1 MSRRALFIFAA
12 AMLLAVLTACTPQ
25 QVAEV
30 QTYAGINAIRAGSGE
45 PPLTPDP
52 ALTEVAQLRSDDMAA
67 KDYFSHVPPDG
78 CNYACLIDQVEG
90 RHGYAG
96 ENLAWNLGV
105 DWDHTADVAVQM
117 WHDSPPHLENIVDCH
132 YTRFGTGVTQGA
144 DNKIYFAMIFEGYA
158 AC

>member
-1 MSRRALFIFAA
+1 MSRRALCIFAA
-12 AMLLAVLTACTPQ
+12 ATLLAVLTACTPQ
-25 QVAEV
+25 QLAAVE
-30 QTYAGINAIRAGSGE
+30 TYVGVNAIRQSSGE

-52 ALTEVAQLRSDDMAA
+52 ALSEVAQERSDDLAA
-67 KDYFSHVPPDG
+67 KDYFSHFPPDG
-78 CNYACLIDQVEG
+78 CNYACLIDEIEG

-105 DWDHTADVAVQM
+105 DWAHTAEVAVQM
-117 WHDSPPHLENIVDCH
+117 WQDSPPHLENIVDCH

>member
-1 MSRRALFIFAA
+1 MSRRALFVLAA
-12 AMLLAVLTACTPQ
+12 GALLAALTACSPQ
-25 QVAEV
+25 EVAEV
-30 QTYAGINAIRAGSGE
+30 QTYVGVNAIRQGSGE

-52 ALTEVAQLRSDDMAA
+52 ALTEVAQIRSDDMAA

-78 CNYACLIDQVEG
+78 CNYACLIDEVEG

-96 ENLAWNLGV
+96 ENLAWNLNV
-105 DWDHTADVAVQM
+105 DWAHTADVAVQM
-117 WHDSPPHLENIVDCH
+117 WYDSPPHLENILNCH
-132 YTRFGTGVTQGA
+132 YTRVGSAVTQGP